1 MNACASLISHCE
13 HTPELDAW
21 ELLIRAILDEAGEL
35 RPKDREDLAARVLAL
50 GGYESPDDLEARNER
65 ARLAVRLAARLT
77 SA

>member
-1 MNACASLISHCE
+1 MHACASLISDCE
-13 HTPELDAW
+13 NTPELDAW
-21 ELLIRAILDEAGEL
+21 ELLTRAILDEAGEL